1 MCWLCLKAS
10 VIGFDT
16 LASIINCTPLICHV
30 VDLIRLRNS
39 CPCARI
45 QYKLR
50 CFWNSHLQ
58 YAYNPFQICLVP
70 WLRHYVEW
78 AENFITS
85 LKLELKFC
93 VVYWIFL
100 WVLITIQV
108 KYMFLELILFGD
120 FVILCNF
127 VCLWLLLLQY
137 LEIVLPLDGTK
148 DFGNRANRC
157 SLICQVWSPNGSLQ
171 LQDNRIICCSFVG
184 ILRWTNET
192 SLAFF
197 CHF

>member
-16 LASIINCTPLICHV
+16 LASIINCTPSVLVHAFNINYVVFGIHICNM
-30 VDLIRLRNS
+30 LTILSKSAS
-39 CPCARI
+39 CLGYDI
-45 QYKLR
+45 M
-50 CFWNSHLQ
+50 WN
-58 YAYNPFQICLVP
+58 
-70 WLRHYVEW
+70 
-78 AENFITS
+78 
-85 LKLELKFC
+85 ELKILLPGLSWNWSC
-93 VVYWIFL
+93 VVCWIFL

-171 LQDNRIICCSFVG
+171 LQDNRIVCCSFVG